1 MFLFNGSCALTT
13 TLVVLAK
20 QHINTPPPPKY
31 KKTPPQ
37 LQTKQQNVPY
47 GSLYIWDKFGIFHY
61 SKTLIFFFFP
71 HHTKIQAQKSER
83 FIAANRVWV
92 EIITVLNSAITTV
105 SFSILF
111 FLKKTSSGKEKTKQ
125 IKLMRSQLKVM
136 YIFSLKRHLLQ
147 GILLQGRHWCIL
159 AFRSRSHHGPSK
171 DQHWGREKVGL
182 M

>member
-20 QHINTPPPPKY
+20 QHIKKTPKY

-37 LQTKQQNVPY
+37 LQTKQQNILY
-47 GSLYIWDKFGIFHY
+47 GSLYIRDKFGIFHY
-61 SKTLIFFFFP
+61 SKTLTFFFP

-92 EIITVLNSAITTV
+92 EIITVPNSAITTV

-159 AFRSRSHHGPSK
+159 AFRSSSHHGPSK